1 MVFVEGSNGNGIFCV
16 VGGLVFEGVYQVDEQ
31 GLVYGGVVEYRGGV
45 FGGYGVDGFV
55 VVFFG
60 VCVVEGCVDVF
71 YFVSYV
77 CLMKNKFKIGRAHV

>member
-60 VCVVEGCVDVF
+60 VCVVVRV
-71 YFVSYV
+71 
-77 CLMKNKFKIGRAHV
+77 

>member
-1 MVFVEGSNGNGIFCV
+1 M
-16 VGGLVFEGVYQVDEQ
+16 
-31 GLVYGGVVEYRGGV
+31 VYGGVVEYGGGV

-77 CLMKNKFKIGRAHV
+77 CLMKNKLIEFL